1 MELDVG
7 RGRMKLLPIIVAL
20 ALAQLA
26 LAGCSTGGKNNKPDL
41 TKWPLPGWET
51 NNVAN
56 P

>member
-1 MELDVG
+1 M
-7 RGRMKLLPIIVAL
+7 RTLPIIIVL
-20 ALAQLA
+20 ALLQLA
-26 LAGCSTGGKNNKPDL
+26 LGLAGCSSSGGKNNKPDL

>member
-1 MELDVG
+1 
-7 RGRMKLLPIIVAL
+7 MKLIPIIIAL
-20 ALAQLA
+20 ALAQLV
-26 LAGCSTGGKNNKPDL
+26 LASCSTGGKNKPDL

>member
-1 MELDVG
+1 
-7 RGRMKLLPIIVAL
+7 MKLLPIIVAL

-26 LAGCSTGGKNNKPDL
+26 LGLAGCSSSGGKNKPDI

-51 NNVAN
+51 NNVTN